1 MATVGEMLWIVPWAL
16 FLLRKLWWEAE
27 GVLPE
32 AAEIQRTRE
41 GRELGK
47 PNLLSLTL
55 SEGS

>member
-1 MATVGEMLWIVPWAL
+1 MLWILPWAL
-16 FLLRKLWWEAE
+16 LLLRKLWWEAE
-27 GVLPE
+27 GVLPG
-32 AAEIQRTRE
+32 AAEIQHTRE